1 MNPWEMNLTS
11 EETPKVNNKEIS
23 VNPWELNTPE
33 EPKKERK
40 NSGLG
45 DMRSM
50 SLAGALKGTEQSAT
64 PFSTPKE
71 PSTPSEP
78 SLDLINQS
86 NIQGKYNQEDIT
98 ALETKRKAEEARAN
112 AENLY
117 SRYSTMGNKLISS
130 LSTEARKKAEEDN
143 QLVLDKTLEEIR
155 AQGIP
160 VISKNDKIYTVDDS
174 GNEVQVDDVS
184 LLRSMYKSKAEILGS
199 LTGGV
204 VGGAIGG
211 TVGTAAGPVGTV
223 AGLTTGRVVGTAA
236 GALVGSAIGAYTGA
250 GIDGLLTKLDMASK
264 VKEGIIY
271 EKMKDAGIADL
282 VMGEV
287 GLGVGKVAV
296 GVGNTV
302 KDVFNFVVD
311 KNQKG
316 AVDAMVKH
324 MGIDEAEAMQ
334 RVKDLEDLIGP
345 LEGMKDGE
353 KILYT
358 LTQTQRGGEA
368 VAQAAVN
375 LDPLASTR
383 LANIISKRAEDTLNL
398 AEDLST
404 SNNQYIFNQAI
415 NNYEKEVKSYYKA
428 VKDSASE
435 FTQDYKFNLDDLN
448 LNEVID
454 NIENGISN
462 PFVKQKFSDTSKII
476 KDSYEGS
483 TFNDLIDLRQ
493 AINDVKFNGPKL
505 KREDSEVLDNIMAR
519 INKEIDDTAKT
530 HIPNSEIWLD
540 NWSKSLKEYTD
551 MKKNMSNVMY
561 KALTRPGISEDQVV
575 NIFSKY
581 IAAGDNTFYQ
591 VMEKLPKNV
600 QNRVEGSVLNKLVN
614 KFADGIEGSRRVIH
628 FPGLASELQKVSWQS
643 PKTKQL
649 VRTINRMADV
659 FKNDVHLAA
668 VSGKIQLPKFQSY
681 LTADPVIRMKMEIAS
696 SVFNTVKQYMPTQ
709 SADTLAMANHVG
721 RLLENPVSDKAVKDL
736 LGSMPKERR
745 AFRGKLDFE
754 PDLKELQQAYIARK
768 MAMQDM
774 FKKDIP
780 PRLVWKASPEN
791 LSKLQNPEA
800 TILPSVDEVLHVSSR
815 GNVGTSKNAVWDY
828 ESQQTLNTRASDLI
842 TEFIWR
848 NTQGKG
854 GEAIT
859 EQAMKYMEDAR
870 FTKVMQNVNAKLVKG
885 ETEQNAKIVANSIKT
900 EAGILIKRIEKDFG
914 VKLPKGEAD
923 KLVALKYKEIMESCN
938 VK

>member
-23 VNPWELNTPE
+23 VNPWEVNTTE
-33 EPKKERK
+33 EPKKESK

-45 DMRSM
+45 DMSSM
-50 SLAGALKGTEQSAT
+50 SLVGALKGTEQTAT
-64 PFSTPKE
+64 PFSTTKE
-71 PSTPSEP
+71 PSASSEP

-86 NIQGKYNQEDIT
+86 NIQGKYNQEDIN

-112 AENLY
+112 VENLY
-117 SRYSTMGNKLISS
+117 SRYSNIGNNLISFAS
-130 LSTEARKKAEEDN
+130 PEARQKAEEGN
-143 QLVLDKTLEEIR
+143 NLVRDKTLEEIR

-160 VISKNDKIYTVDDS
+160 VEYKNGKIYTIDDS
-174 GNEVQVDDVS
+174 GNEIQVDDVS
-184 LLRSMYKSKAEILGS
+184 LLRSMYKSKFEIFGAMTAGAYVGAKTGS
-199 LTGGV
+199 RFPTIPGKV
-204 VGGAIGG
+204 I
-211 TVGTAAGPVGTV
+211 
-223 AGLTTGRVVGTAA
+223 GTAA
-236 GALVGSAIGAYTGA
+236 GAIVGSAAGAYGA
-250 GIDGLLTKLDMASK
+250 SALDGLLAKLDMASK
-264 VKEGIIY
+264 VDDSVIY
-271 EKMKDAGIADL
+271 DKMKDAGVADL
-282 VMGEV
+282 VMGGV
-287 GLGVGKVAV
+287 GLGIGKTAV

-334 RVKDLEDLIGP
+334 RVKDLEDLIGT
-345 LEGMKDGE
+345 LEGMNDKE

-375 LDPLASTR
+375 LDSLASTR

-398 AEDLST
+398 ASDLST

-454 NIENGISN
+454 SIENGISN

-505 KREDSEVLDNIMAR
+505 KREDSEVLDNIMTR

-643 PKTKQL
+643 PKSKQL

-696 SVFNTVKQYMPTQ
+696 SVFNTVKQFMPTQ

-745 AFRGKLDFE
+745 AFRSKLDFE

-780 PRLVWKASPEN
+780 PRLVWRASPEN

-800 TILPSVDEVLHVSSR
+800 TILPSVDEVLHVSSK
-815 GNVGTSKNAVWDY
+815 GNIGTSKNAVWDY

-854 GEAIT
+854 GEVIT

-870 FTKVMQNVNAKLVKG
+870 FTKIMQNVNAKLVKG

-914 VKLPKGEAD
+914 VKLPKDEAD

-938 VK
+938 GK

>member
-33 EPKKERK
+33 EPKKEPK

-45 DMRSM
+45 DMSSM

-71 PSTPSEP
+71 TSTPSEP

-112 AENLY
+112 VENLY
-117 SRYSTMGNKLISS
+117 SRYSTIGNQLISFAS
-130 LSTEARKKAEEDN
+130 PEARQKAEEGN
-143 QLVLDKTLEEIR
+143 NLVRDKTLEEIR

-160 VISKNDKIYTVDDS
+160 VEYKNGKIYTIDDL

-184 LLRSMYKSKAEILGS
+184 LLSSMYKSKFEIFGAMTAGAYVGAKTGS
-199 LTGGV
+199 RFPTIPGKV
-204 VGGAIGG
+204 I
-211 TVGTAAGPVGTV
+211 
-223 AGLTTGRVVGTAA
+223 GTAA
-236 GALVGSAIGAYTGA
+236 GAIAGSAAGAYGA
-250 GIDGLLTKLDMASK
+250 SALDGLLAKLDMASK
-264 VKEGIIY
+264 VDDSVIY
-271 EKMKDAGIADL
+271 DKMKDAGVADL
-282 VMGEV
+282 VMGGV

-296 GVGNTV
+296 GAGNIV

-334 RVKDLEDLIGP
+334 RVKELEQLIGP
-345 LEGMKDGE
+345 LEGMNDIE

-398 AEDLST
+398 AGDLST

-428 VKDSASE
+428 VKDSSSE

-505 KREDSEVLDNIMAR
+505 KREDSEVLDNIMVR

-721 RLLENPVSDKAVKDL
+721 RLLENPISDKAVKDL

-754 PDLKELQQAYIARK
+754 PDLKELQQAYITRK
-768 MAMQDM
+768 MVMQDM

-870 FTKVMQNVNAKLVKG
+870 FTKIMQNVNAKLVKG

-914 VKLPKGEAD
+914 VKLPKDEAD
-923 KLVALKYKEIMESCN
+923 KLVALKYKEIMGSCN